1 MPSSIHINGLEIDF
15 SNGELRIKGLGNKTD
30 SSTKELHLDK
40 NGVINGNVEG
50 SITIKGNNVVLQ
62 IKGNVDGN
70 VTGQEIVIEGD
81 IDGNVTGQDVY
92 VKGDIDGNVIGQVV
106 RK

>member
-1 MPSSIHINGLEIDF
+1 MVSSIYINGLDISF
-15 SNGELRIKGLGNKTD
+15 SNGELRIKGIGNKTD

-40 NGVINGNVEG
+40 NGVINGNVDG
-50 SITIKGNNVVLQ
+50 SIIIKGNNVVLQ
-62 IKGNVDGN
+62 IKGSVDGN

-81 IDGNVTGQDVY
+81 VDGNVTGQDIS